1 MTSGPVTSRQ
11 GAYEATSLELLG
23 EKAATLG
30 RSARKMEI
38 ALARLADFDAGQVQG
53 AERSALL
60 KAAAT
65 AVWHFFIQREVCGF
79 RDQRP
84 VIAEYRIP
92 RDVLKRLGAL

>member
-1 MTSGPVTSRQ
+1 MTFRPITSRES
-11 GAYEATSLELLG
+11 AFEATSLELLG
-23 EKAATLG
+23 EKAAALG
-30 RSARKMEI
+30 RSARKVEI
-38 ALARLADFDAGQVQG
+38 ALRRLSDFDAGRVED
-53 AERSALL
+53 AERPALL

-92 RDVLKRLGAL
+92 QDVLKRLGAA